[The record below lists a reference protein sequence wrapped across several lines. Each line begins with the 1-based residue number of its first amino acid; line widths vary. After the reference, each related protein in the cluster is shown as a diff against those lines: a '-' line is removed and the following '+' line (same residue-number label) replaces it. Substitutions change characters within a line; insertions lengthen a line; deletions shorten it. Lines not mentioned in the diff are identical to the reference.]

1 MGAIIEV
8 NLNNKYPPK
17 IRENQITFTENFRDI
32 LFNDP
37 TLTLQMG
44 HFIKTKCADD
54 IRFDIEMDIGED
66 FKYYLKIWSKYK
78 CAKVEKIFFLNRR
91 GFHSKGLRS
100 GNGFDWMHTVQ
111 KQIIE
116 VVSRLKIKNEIS
128 FEGKKSLFSITNP
141 FDLIQGH
148 ICRGVFFEQNELLF
162 LRDNLGKNKVIVDV
176 GANIGNHLV
185 FFSQYMSPKK
195 IFPFEP
201 NKICCDILI
210 DNISNNNLEN
220 LVDYRGIGL
229 GIGEKAENY
238 RLEISNPNNLG
249 AAKLTKGGDIAVVA
263 LDEILKDCK
272 FDFIKIDV
280 EGMELDVLAG
290 AKNLIQKNKPLIFIE
305 VTNINIQYFKKWVQ
319 DNNYILIKEYQRVNT
334 IDFFMGPCN

>member
-128 FEGKKSLFSITNP
+128 FEGKNLYLALQTLLTLFKAI
-141 FDLIQGH
+141 FAGE
-148 ICRGVFFEQNELLF
+148 FFL
-162 LRDNLGKNKVIVDV
+162 NKM
-176 GANIGNHLV
+176 NYY
-185 FFSQYMSPKK
+185 F
-195 IFPFEP
+195 
-201 NKICCDILI
+201 
-210 DNISNNNLEN
+210 
-220 LVDYRGIGL
+220 L
-229 GIGEKAENY
+229 GI
-238 RLEISNPNNLG
+238 I
-249 AAKLTKGGDIAVVA
+249 
-263 LDEILKDCK
+263 
-272 FDFIKIDV
+272 
-280 EGMELDVLAG
+280 
-290 AKNLIQKNKPLIFIE
+290 
-305 VTNINIQYFKKWVQ
+305 
-319 DNNYILIKEYQRVNT
+319 
-334 IDFFMGPCN
+334 